1 MAIRTENSTPQR
13 ARQAYSDDRDEK
25 RQEPPGGTS
34 PSPANGRG
42 TQGMTTTTLPPG
54 QLRLA
59 PDDHPER
66 VLITVDELADMLGLS
81 ARTIW
86 RMLSGGNMVEPVR
99 IGKNVRWRLYEVRQ
113 WIDDGCPRVN
123 RRNR

>member
-42 TQGMTTTTLPPG
+42 TQGMTTTTPPPG

-59 PDDHPER
+59 PDEHPER
-66 VLITVDELADMLGLS
+66 VLITVKELADMLGLS

-86 RMLSGGNMVEPVR
+86 RMLNGGNMVKPVR
-99 IGKNVRWRLYEVRQ
+99 IGKNARWRLYEVRQ

-123 RRNR
+123 RRNG

>member
-1 MAIRTENSTPQR
+1 MANRTENPTPQR
-13 ARQAYSDDRDEK
+13 AQTAYRDDRDEK

-42 TQGMTTTTLPPG
+42 TQGMTTTTPPPG

-59 PDDHPER
+59 PDEHPER